1 MSQKYDA
8 DTNSVISVGA
18 HTCKYYGV
26 NLIVYFLTE
35 NFEER
40 VQREFK
46 VVDEDTGD
54 VVMQNDR
61 RQCKALNGTY
71 TACQYYISPENQRFG
86 LMMSYPSRGVLT
98 YQASW
103 VRL

>member
-1 MSQKYDA
+1 MSQKYDVT
-8 DTNSVISVGA
+8 TNSVMAVAA
-18 HTCKYYGV
+18 HDCKYYGV

-35 NFEER
+35 NLEER
-40 VQREFK
+40 VEREFK

-61 RQCKALNGTY
+61 RQCKALNETY
-71 TACQYYISPENQRFG
+71 SACLYYISPENQRFG
-86 LMMSYPSRGVLT
+86 MMMSYPSRGILT